1 MKNGAAV
8 SIIVPLYNREGTI
21 ARCLDSLIGQTLA
34 DIEIVVVDD
43 GSTDGGAAVVKDYQS
58 RDSRVLL
65 ITQKNQGPG
74 AARNAG
80 IRACHGEY
88 LGFVDCDDYVEE
100 QMYERLLQAARE
112 NEAEVAVCQEKNVCL
127 ETDGTERVLSETKFP
142 WEKVTVCDGKQVL
155 DWFLNF
161 TYLSL
166 NSVCF
171 KLVKRTLFTEKGIS
185 FPENY
190 RHVEDIVVSGGIFSA
205 VRSVVFVPESLYCY
219 IHETGTR
226 STSCS
231 VKKASDI
238 YQDMLDVMKYIK
250 EAGKQEKID
259 NFVLGMKFSSMRQ
272 LYGSEPSQRRGRE
285 SLILRKKWKKARK
298 KVKPHLQGK
307 EIPFFHK
314 IKVLAA
320 YLNLEPM
327 VCAAFKLLGH
337 IPFFKYMV

>member
-1 MKNGAAV
+1 MKNGVAV

-21 ARCLDSLIGQTLA
+21 ARCLDSLIGQTLG

-43 GSTDGGAAVVKDYQS
+43 GSTDDGASIVREYQS
-58 RDSRVLL
+58 RDSRVVL

-88 LGFVDCDDYVEE
+88 IGFVDCDDYVEK
-100 QMYERLLQAARE
+100 QMYEKLLQAARE

-127 ETDGTERVLSETKFP
+127 ETDGTEHVLSETRFP
-142 WEKVTVCDGKQVL
+142 WERVTVCDGKQVL

-161 TYLSL
+161 TFLSL

-171 KLVKRTLFTEKGIS
+171 KLVKRTLFTENGIY

-205 VRSVVFVPESLYCY
+205 VRSVAFVSESLYCY
-219 IHETGTR
+219 IHEKGTR

-238 YQDMLDVMKYIK
+238 YQDMLDVMKYLK
-250 EAGKQEKID
+250 KAGKREKID

-272 LYGSEPSQRRGRE
+272 FYGSKAAERRERE
-285 SLILRKKWKKARK
+285 SLILQKKWKKARK
-298 KVKPHLQGK
+298 RVRPDLQGK
-307 EIPFFHK
+307 KTPVFHK

-320 YLNLEPM
+320 YLNLEPF
-327 VCAAFKLLGH
+327 VFVVFKLLGR